1 MSVSQDSIPPEA
13 EFDKSGISKDGDA
26 LSGSALTPPPELF
39 DPVKLRIAPDY
50 LAQGAVKKLLT
61 HIPIRK
67 PNPQR
72 FIRVHPD
79 KNYRITSALIELK
92 EERETY
98 LVTPEYFAELE
109 EDLQTIFTLYLTI
122 DRANILSLWPI
133 RMPGSD
139 GRVNSWH
146 STAHDAAERAMQVW
160 LRVVPS
166 QSLGGYQQH
175 APEIRYP
182 EPEWPTLPFSK
193 ILEIA
198 FKGRLVTGPDH
209 PVMQRLR
216 GAI

>member
-1 MSVSQDSIPPEA
+1 MSASQNPIPPEA
-13 EFDKSGISKDGDA
+13 ESDKFGVSKDGDA
-26 LSGSALTPPPELF
+26 LSGSALTPPSEFF

-67 PNPQR
+67 PNSQR
-72 FIRVHPD
+72 FIRVHSD
-79 KNYRITSALIELK
+79 RNYRITSALIELK

-109 EDLQTIFTLYLTI
+109 EDLQTIFTLYLAI
-122 DRANILSLWPI
+122 DRAGILFLWPV
-133 RMPGSD
+133 RMPGPD
-139 GRVNSWH
+139 GRINSWH
-146 STAHDAAERAMQVW
+146 STAHEAAEHAMQVW

-166 QSLGGYQQH
+166 TSLGGYQQLEP
-175 APEIRYP
+175 AT